1 MTCILYFYIYIYI
14 YIYLHCIHLYTY
26 IHSIYIYIYIYIYTV
41 YICIYIYIFV
51 VLALFFTTN
60 QPNQSVEL
68 RKRCVA
74 KRQWLPE
81 AWLSCAK
88 DNLLWHIY
96 ILYIYIYIFDVY
108 IYIVHMCRSH
118 EHKDFSIH
126 RYLMLLNWKTPPDY
140 SVRLLVV
147 SENPTS
153 HYRLIWFRWCPSYG
167 FVWKQDPANI
177 GFELLMNWC
186 KTFWNP
192 TIHHN

>member
-1 MTCILYFYIYIYI
+1 MYYLACTSTRKPRDHRGWTHYVNGLVRGNILTGNRLYVFLWNIRVIPVVYQQPMDIFWNPWIVCILT
-14 YIYLHCIHLYTY
+14 H
-26 IHSIYIYIYIYIYTV
+26 
-41 YICIYIYIFV
+41 
-51 VLALFFTTN
+51 
-60 QPNQSVEL
+60 
-68 RKRCVA
+68 
-74 KRQWLPE
+74 
-81 AWLSCAK
+81 
-88 DNLLWHIY
+88 
-96 ILYIYIYIFDVY
+96 FD

-118 EHKDFSIH
+118 EHMDFSIH
-126 RYLMLLNWKTPPDY
+126 RYFMLLNWKTPPNY

-167 FVWKQDPANI
+167 FVWKQDSANI

>member
-1 MTCILYFYIYIYI
+1 MICND
-14 YIYLHCIHLYTY
+14 LYTVF
-26 IHSIYIYIYIYIYTV
+26 IYIYIYTV
-41 YICIYIYIFV
+41 YIYIYIYTQYLYIYIFTLYTFIYIYICGTGT
-51 VLALFFTTN
+51 FFTTN

-96 ILYIYIYIFDVY
+96 IYIFDVYIYIY